1 MLGIVLG
8 LASSI
13 AWGTSDFLGGLQ
25 ARRIAAL
32 SVLLVSQPVGLAL
45 AVVVALIFGGSALSG
60 SDAALAIAAGAIIV
74 VSLGAFYRAMA
85 LGSVSIVATIGALG
99 VLVPVIAGLVQ
110 GEHPAAI
117 QLIGAVLAIAGVVAV
132 AREPDPEWRAAG
144 RASVGLAAFAALGFG
159 TFFWLLDLSAG
170 PEPAWTIVLARAQRR
185 RDPARRGGVR
195 ARLDADPARDG
206 YRRCVAIGV
215 CDVTANSLFAVA
227 TNHGLLSLVAVA
239 GSMYGA
245 VTVLLARVVL
255 GERLARARQ
264 AGVVSRSPGWR

>member
-45 AVVVALIFGGSALSG
+45 ALVVALIFGGSALSG

-74 VSLGAFYRAMA
+74 VALGAFYRAMA
-85 LGSVSIVATIGALG
+85 LGSVSVVATIGALG

-117 QLIGAVLAIAGVVAV
+117 QADRRGAG
-132 AREPDPEWRAAG
+132 D
-144 RASVGLAAFAALGFG
+144 
-159 TFFWLLDLSAG
+159 
-170 PEPAWTIVLARAQRR
+170 RR
-185 RDPARRGGVR
+185 RRRSSPASPTPSGGRPDARPSASRPSRRSASGPSSG
-195 ARLDADPARDG
+195 
-206 YRRCVAIGV
+206 CS
-215 CDVTANSLFAVA
+215 T
-227 TNHGLLSLVAVA
+227 
-239 GSMYGA
+239 
-245 VTVLLARVVL
+245 
-255 GERLARARQ
+255 
-264 AGVVSRSPGWR
+264 